1 MVRKFRSQEVKDAAT
16 KASTSPAVPDAVGP
30 VDAPVV
36 PEVATEAGAVA
47 ATPEVKPE
55 EEPQEPQGEEVLV
68 GHTAM
73 DLVALGQRADKEQRT
88 AEEEK
93 LPCLSRC
100 RVRLAQGCRSCCESL
115 AACFRRRLDAWE
127 GWLAAREQASFRSSF
142 EHELRRLYADQL
154 PPPGL
159 LDLWGPSV
167 RTMEKCHTL
176 SFSEKEVLL
185 CFTEAQLK
193 RGPHG
198 PDLLKA
204 PRQMLPRLLGQL
216 AVVLLLGIGLF
227 CLLATIALAPTR
239 SLTFNGGS
247 IVDDGAVAGA
257 TSVSTQALW
266 DFPKLTLEQLRQVE
280 DVFFEEKQRAHVLKI
295 AATSKLPDGSVI
307 LESADSSVR
316 VTPQGTAYWS
326 RPGSA
331 EVFLSDMEAL
341 RSLPGPAIGGLF
353 SAVRYQ

>member
-1 MVRKFRSQEVKDAAT
+1 MVRSLRSREVKDAAA
-16 KASTSPAVPDAVGP
+16 KASTSPPVTDDVDAV
-30 VDAPVV
+30 D
-36 PEVATEAGAVA
+36 AVA
-47 ATPEVKPE
+47 VQAGPAVAGPTPLEAKPE
-55 EEPQEPQGEEVLV
+55 EPQGEEVLV

-73 DLVALGQRADKEQRT
+73 DLVALGQRADKEQCA

-100 RVRLAQGCRSCCESL
+100 RVRLAHCCRSCCESL
-115 AACFRRRLDAWE
+115 AACFSRRLDAWE
-127 GWLAAREQASFRSSF
+127 NWLAAREQASFRSSF
-142 EHELRRLYADQL
+142 EHELRRLYAGQL
-154 PPPGL
+154 PAPGV

-185 CFTEAQLK
+185 AFTEAQLK
-193 RGPHG
+193 RG

-216 AVVLLLGIGLF
+216 AVVLLLSIGLF

-239 SLTFNGGS
+239 SLTFKAGS
-247 IVDDGAVAGA
+247 IVDDAGAVAGA

-266 DFPKLTLEQLRQVE
+266 DFPKLTFEQLRQVE
-280 DVFFEEKQRAHVLKI
+280 DVSFEEKQRAHVLKI

-307 LESADSSVR
+307 LKSADSTVR
-316 VTPQGTAYWS
+316 VTPEGAAYWS
-326 RPGSA
+326 QGSA

-341 RSLPGPAIGGLF
+341 RSLPGPANVGGLF
-353 SAVRYQ
+353 SAVRYR

>member
-1 MVRKFRSQEVKDAAT
+1 MVRNLRSRE
-16 KASTSPAVPDAVGP
+16 ASTAPPVPDTVDTVDTVNAKDTVDTAPVETATTESRAVP
-30 VDAPVV
+30 
-36 PEVATEAGAVA
+36 
-47 ATPEVKPE
+47 PEVKPE
-55 EEPQEPQGEEVLV
+55 EPTQGEEVLV
-68 GHTAM
+68 GHTQM
-73 DLVALGQRADKEQRT
+73 DLVALGQRADKEQRA

-100 RVRLAQGCRSCCESL
+100 RVRLAHCCRNCCESL

-127 GWLAAREQASFRSSF
+127 TWLAAREQASLRSSF
-142 EHELRRLYADQL
+142 EQELRRLYADQL
-154 PPPGL
+154 PAPGL

-185 CFTEAQLK
+185 AFTEAQLK
-193 RGPHG
+193 RSGPN
-198 PDLLKA
+198 LLKA

-216 AVVLLLGIGLF
+216 AAVLLVSIGLF

-239 SLTFNGGS
+239 SLTFNAGT
-247 IVDDGAVAGA
+247 IVDDARAVAGA

-266 DFPKLTLEQLRQVE
+266 DFPNLTLDQLRQVE

-307 LESADSSVR
+307 LQSADSTVR
-316 VTPQGTAYWS
+316 VTPEGAAYWS
-326 RPGSA
+326 QGSA

-341 RSLPGPAIGGLF
+341 RSLPGPASVGGLF

>member
-1 MVRKFRSQEVKDAAT
+1 MVRSLRSREVKDAAA
-16 KASTSPAVPDAVGP
+16 KASTSPPVTDDVDAV
-30 VDAPVV
+30 D
-36 PEVATEAGAVA
+36 AVA
-47 ATPEVKPE
+47 VQAGPAVAGPTPLEAKPE
-55 EEPQEPQGEEVLV
+55 EPQGEEVLV

-73 DLVALGQRADKEQRT
+73 DLVALGQRADKEQCA

-100 RVRLAQGCRSCCESL
+100 RVRLAHCCRSCCESL
-115 AACFRRRLDAWE
+115 AACFSRRLDAWE
-127 GWLAAREQASFRSSF
+127 NWLAAREQASFRSSF
-142 EHELRRLYADQL
+142 EHELRRLYAGQL
-154 PPPGL
+154 PAPGV

-185 CFTEAQLK
+185 AFTEAQLK
-193 RGPHG
+193 RG

-216 AVVLLLGIGLF
+216 AVVLLLSIGLF

-239 SLTFNGGS
+239 VLFSKSLTFKAGS
-247 IVDDGAVAGA
+247 IVDDAGAVAGA

-266 DFPKLTLEQLRQVE
+266 DFPKLTFEQLRQVE
-280 DVFFEEKQRAHVLKI
+280 DVSFEEKQRAHVLKI

-307 LESADSSVR
+307 LKSADSTVR
-316 VTPQGTAYWS
+316 VTPEGAAYWS
-326 RPGSA
+326 QGSA

-341 RSLPGPAIGGLF
+341 RSLPGPANVGGLF
-353 SAVRYQ
+353 SAVRYR